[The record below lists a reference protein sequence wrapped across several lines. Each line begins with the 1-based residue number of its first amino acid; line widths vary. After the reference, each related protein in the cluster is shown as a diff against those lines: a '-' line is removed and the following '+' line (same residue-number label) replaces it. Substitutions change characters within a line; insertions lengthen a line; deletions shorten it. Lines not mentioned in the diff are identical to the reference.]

1 MKLFFL
7 RLTAAALC
15 LALLS
20 GCSLLL
26 TPSVAGGS
34 SSSAG
39 GSEPVFSSS
48 GPTAYA
54 DMAYRR
60 CSAEKGEALLS
71 KIHTDAKE
79 GGSQEDF
86 NRDDTAL
93 VDYLY
98 TVATMRELIDLQCA
112 SDPTDE
118 QAAEESL
125 YTSQL
130 YRELNEGYW
139 DAMHALSV
147 TGHGKLLKEHYD
159 AQQIQWFISYDAQSA
174 EEALYARED
183 ALCQRYR
190 SLMAEE
196 NVDEEAVAEVFLE
209 LVELRREI
217 AAQAGCDSYAD
228 YAYASLYIRN
238 YTPEDSQ
245 VLWRS
250 AQEYFAPAADS
261 HAQEIYEQ
269 TESLFSTDRIDC
281 GPEAIL
287 EGMERCLSGLS
298 GELCESL
305 SFLRSNGLYDI
316 APSATKADTGY
327 TTYLFSYDE
336 PFLFNAP
343 SGTYYD
349 YTQFIHE
356 FGHFTNYYLTGCD
369 LLFGMDDND
378 LGELQSQGMEAMLLP
393 RYEELFGGVEGEA
406 IRREVLLNLFY
417 SVVDGALFDEF
428 LQRVYAEEELS
439 PERVSALYAQVC
451 ESYGYASAP
460 GGWMYLE
467 HNFLYPFYYIS
478 YAVSAISALE
488 LYTMLLSDP
497 DEALNAYLTVEAMDC
512 SEWYFTDALKE
523 AGLSDVFDPE
533 NCRRIA
539 AGVDLSA

>member
-1 MKLFFL
+1 MKPFFL

-20 GCSLLL
+20 GCGLLL
-26 TPSVAGGS
+26 DPSAVDGPAGGS
-34 SSSAG
+34 Q
-39 GSEPVFSSS
+39 PVFSSA
-48 GPTAYA
+48 PTAYA
-54 DMAYRR
+54 DMVYRR
-60 CSAEKGEALLS
+60 CSAEEGEALLS
-71 KIHTDAKE
+71 NIRAYAKE
-79 GGSQEDF
+79 GGTQEAF
-86 NRDDTAL
+86 NRDDDAL
-93 VDYLY
+93 VDYLH

-112 SDPTDE
+112 SDPTD
-118 QAAEESL
+118 QRAAEESL
-125 YTSQL
+125 YSSQL
-130 YRELNEGYW
+130 YRDLNEGYW
-139 DAMHALSV
+139 EAMHALSV
-147 TGHGKLLKEHYD
+147 TGHGKLLKEHYT
-159 AQQIQWFISYDAQSA
+159 AQQIQWFISYDAPSA

-190 SLMAEE
+190 SLMAAEP
-196 NVDEEAVAEVFLE
+196 VDEEAVAQVFLE

-228 YAYASLYIRN
+228 YAYASLYVRS
-238 YTPEDSQ
+238 YTPADSQ
-245 VLWRS
+245 ILWHS
-250 AQEYFAPAADS
+250 AREYFAPDADS
-261 HAQEIYEQ
+261 HAQDIYEQ

-281 GPEAIL
+281 GPDAIL
-287 EGMERCLSGLS
+287 DGVERCLSGLS
-298 GELCESL
+298 GELSESL

-316 APSATKADTGY
+316 APSAAKADTGY
-327 TTYLFSYDE
+327 TTYLFAYDV

-343 SGTYYD
+343 SSTYYD

-378 LGELQSQGMEAMLLP
+378 LGELQSQGMEALLLP
-393 RYEELFGGVEGEA
+393 RYEELFGGVEGAA
-406 IRREVLLNLFY
+406 IRREALLNLFY

-428 LQRVYAEEELS
+428 LQRVYAEEALS
-439 PERVSALYAQVC
+439 QERVSELYAQVC
-451 ESYGYASAP
+451 QAYGYASAP
-460 GGWMYLE
+460 NGWMYLE

-512 SEWYFTDALKE
+512 SKWYFTDALKE

-533 NCRRIA
+533 ACRRIA
-539 AGVDLSA
+539 AAVDLSA